1 MSNFAGSRTQL
12 INLDQVRKL
21 QCFGDDSVEV
31 TYSNGDIESITK
43 EQQPELYQE
52 LVMRIRVKGD
62 SL

>member
-1 MSNFAGSRTQL
+1 MTNFAGSRNQL

-21 QCFGDDSVEV
+21 QCFGDEM

-43 EQQPELYQE
+43 EQQPELFQE
-52 LVMRIRVKGD
+52 LVMSIRVKGD